1 MANGGTSMQYLT
13 SLPRDESIVSM
24 VEVKGKL
31 VVATTKQVYTL
42 NDDVLEVLEWKYQKE
57 R

>member
-13 SLPRDESIVSM
+13 SLPRDENIVSM
-24 VEVKGKL
+24 VEVKGK
-31 VVATTKQVYTL
+31 VIVATTKQVYTL
-42 NDDVLEVLEWKYQKE
+42 VNDVLEVMEWKYQKE